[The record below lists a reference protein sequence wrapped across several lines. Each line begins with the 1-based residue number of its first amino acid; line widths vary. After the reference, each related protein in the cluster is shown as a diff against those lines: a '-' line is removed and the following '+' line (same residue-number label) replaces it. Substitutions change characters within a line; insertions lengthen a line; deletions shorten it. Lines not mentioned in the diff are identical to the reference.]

1 MSHENYGLAG
11 LENGGVYQLIKKVSP
26 TPLSFLETID
36 RAQELL
42 EKSKAI
48 SLRALRREFSLDE
61 DSLQDL
67 IEELVETRKVAS
79 VDGKIL
85 SWSGTSPGIEQG
97 ERRQLT
103 VMFCDLVGSTEL
115 AETLDPEE
123 FGLILHDYREA
134 CDQAVQSYSG
144 HIAQY
149 LGDGVLIY
157 FGFPAALEDAA
168 DRAIRAGLEVQK
180 LLQERFGGEIQARVA
195 IHTGT
200 VVVDPTAA
208 GDKALAL
215 GSATN
220 VAARMQQSARP
231 GTVLASKSTLAN
243 CRGMF
248 DSVSLGEIELKGLK
262 GSLELF
268 EIKAVADNP
277 GGAVNAV
284 AQPLLGRDRE
294 LSRIVEAWNVARNGR
309 FQAVLVSGEAG
320 IGKSRLVQAFHEQ
333 LNLQSSKWFDLF
345 CSHFTSGSA
354 FQPLLDL
361 QMSYFGLKAGLTS
374 KEAGELLIRSV
385 EGLPGLQPDNV
396 IPYLL
401 ALLQLPASE
410 KYPILQTSSTEQR
423 ERTIK
428 AMLELLHAMG
438 NVSPVV
444 ILLEDFHW
452 SDPSTAE
459 FFENLVHSKMNTR
472 IMLLVTSR
480 SIAPVHWSPTDYT
493 QIHLKRLT
501 PQFAREMITLSAGA
515 EIPESIMSELEGR
528 SDGIPLFISEMISNV
543 LSSGEVVERGGKRF
557 LNIDLG
563 EMPIPSTL
571 QDSLMAKLD
580 RLGSP
585 KSVAQQAATL
595 GREFSYRLLSIVSG
609 LEESYLSISLQNLV
623 SEGILI
629 QQGSIPEANYTFRH
643 ALLQD
648 AAYESLLLTTRQN
661 IHAKVVTALEKAFP
675 KRVASEPEMIARH
688 CEAAQL
694 HSKAVE
700 YYHRSAELAETR
712 LSNEEANN
720 NYERALRV
728 LAKLDDDDSRKQ
740 REIAIRLAQNKA
752 VAALRGFR
760 SAQVQNNIERIETLC
775 DSFMEEEL
783 KLPALMGLVEF
794 YGTSGSLLRSK
805 TRANELLKIAESVN
819 LPIALAVANLALGG
833 VNSES
838 GFLDISKERY
848 IKCVDSPIAKQMPP
862 PATSNDQEFL
872 SLALIAYASTIA
884 AMAEFEESRTR
895 TKQAI
900 ERALEYGND
909 MTQASVYALA
919 SMNGYLFHDLEL
931 ARQYVDKAIDLS
943 EGRGFHAAL
952 TMARMTRGWA
962 LAMDDQFTAGIA
974 DIEAGLDIA
983 RKTGVIPAMPLMH
996 CIAANTYFLNQD
1008 WDKANQQ
1015 VDTGIEV
1022 IERDGSVG
1030 YMSWILNMKARIE
1043 LASGSCSASDVEAT
1057 LLESYELA
1065 KSHHSG
1071 LSELVAAKMIA
1082 ENATGRDKYET
1093 AYKRLDAIFRQVEE
1107 CPSSLIWSEARIAL
1121 EKLSTR
1127 ITATTQS

>member
-1 MSHENYGLAG
+1 M
-11 LENGGVYQLIKKVSP
+11 
-26 TPLSFLETID
+26 SFLEKID

-67 IEELVETRKVAS
+67 IEELVDIRKVAS

-85 SWSGTSPGIEQG
+85 SWSGTPSGKEQG

-103 VMFCDLVGSTEL
+103 VVFCDLVGSTEL
-115 AETLDPEE
+115 AENLDPEE

-134 CDQAVQSYSG
+134 CDQVVRFFSG

-168 DRAIRAGLEVQK
+168 DRAIRAGLEIQK
-180 LLQERFGGEIQARVA
+180 QLHKRFGGEIQARVA

-220 VAARMQQSARP
+220 IAARMQQSGRP
-231 GTVLASKSTLAN
+231 GTVLVSKSTLAN
-243 CRGMF
+243 CRGTF
-248 DSVSLGEIELKGLK
+248 DSVSLGGIELKGLK
-262 GSLELF
+262 GTLELF
-268 EIKAVADNP
+268 EIKSVAHNPSGAAIAVT
-277 GGAVNAV
+277 
-284 AQPLLGRDRE
+284 QPLLGRDGE
-294 LSRIVEAWNVARNGR
+294 LSRIIESWSAVRNGK

-320 IGKSRLVQAFHEQ
+320 IGKSRLVQAFREQ
-333 LNLQSSKWFDLF
+333 LNLKSSKWFDLY

-354 FQPLLDL
+354 FQPLVDL
-361 QMSYFGLKAGLTS
+361 QTSYFGINSGQKS
-374 KEAGELLIRSV
+374 KEARELLVSRV
-385 EGLPGLQPDNV
+385 EALPGLQPDNV

-410 KYPILQTSSTEQR
+410 KYPILQTSSNEQR
-423 ERTIK
+423 DRTIK
-428 AMLELLHAMG
+428 AMLELLHAIG
-438 NVSPVV
+438 NVTPVV
-444 ILLEDFHW
+444 IFLEDFHW

-459 FFENLVHSKMNTR
+459 FFEHLVHCKMDTR
-472 IMLLVTSR
+472 IMLVITSR
-480 SIAPVHWSPTDYT
+480 SIAPVHWSPSEYT
-493 QIHLKRLT
+493 QIHLKRLASE
-501 PQFAREMITLSAGA
+501 FAREMIKQSAGA
-515 EIPESIMSELEGR
+515 EIPESVLLELEGR

-543 LSSGEVVERGGKRF
+543 VRSGKVVEREGKRF
-557 LNIDLG
+557 LNINLG
-563 EMPIPSTL
+563 ELPIPSTL

-595 GREFSYRLLSIVSG
+595 GREFSYKLLSIVSG
-609 LEESYLSISLQNLV
+609 LEESYLNISLQNLV

-629 QQGSIPEANYTFRH
+629 QQDSPPDANYTFRH

-648 AAYESLLLTTRQN
+648 AAYESLLLTTRQD

-694 HSKAVE
+694 YSKAVE
-700 YYHRSAELAETR
+700 YYHRSAELAEKR

-720 NYERALRV
+720 NYECALRV
-728 LAKLDDDDSRKQ
+728 LEKLDDDDSRRQ
-740 REIAIRLAQNKA
+740 REVAIRLAQNKV
-752 VAALRGFR
+752 VAALHGFM
-760 SAQVQNNIERIETLC
+760 SPQVQSSIERIEMLC
-775 DSFMEEEL
+775 DSFGDEEL
-783 KLPALMGLVEF
+783 KLPSLMGLVEF
-794 YGTSGSLLRSK
+794 YGVSGSLLRSK

-838 GFLDISKERY
+838 GFLHISKERY
-848 IKCVDSPIAKQMPP
+848 IKCVDSPVAKQMPP

-884 AMAEFEESRTR
+884 AMAEFEESRVR
-895 TKQAI
+895 TQQAI
-900 ERALEYGND
+900 ERAKKYGND

-919 SMNGYLFHDLEL
+919 SMNGYLFHDPEL
-931 ARQYVDKAIDLS
+931 AKQYVDKAIDLS

-952 TMARMTRGWA
+952 TMAKMTRGWA
-962 LAMDDQFTAGIA
+962 LAMDKKFTAGIT

-996 CIAANTYFLNQD
+996 CIAANTYFLNQGY
-1008 WDKANQQ
+1008 DKANQQ
-1015 VDTGIEV
+1015 VETALAV
-1022 IERDGSVG
+1022 IKRDGSVG
-1030 YMSWILNMKARIE
+1030 YMSWILNMKARIQ
-1043 LASGSCSASDVEAT
+1043 LASGNCGESEVEAT
-1057 LLESYELA
+1057 LLDSYNLA
-1065 KSHHSG
+1065 KTHHSKF
-1071 LSELVAAKMIA
+1071 SELVAAKMIA
-1082 ENATGRDKYET
+1082 ETVTQRDKYEA
-1093 AYKRLDAIFRQVEE
+1093 AYNRLDAVFRQVAAY
-1107 CPSSLIWSEARIAL
+1107 PSSVLWSEARIAL

-1127 ITATTQS
+1127 ISSSIQS